1 MLTVYLDVQG
11 VLQSLDAEKEYKNT
25 GKKDGFTFLNN
36 QLFVENEKVS
46 LIKDFCEK
54 HNGQVVLI
62 SNATA
67 PYSVPYDVLEKTLDL
82 PLVAKSIQEDYY
94 ANGISGLK
102 GPSVEEHSKK
112 YGFENHIV
120 FDDQWQRHFSE
131 NWGKCVRKIDPKE
144 GIDERSIDNA
154 ERVLQAQERKKSMRP

>member
-11 VLQSLDAEKEYKNT
+11 VLQSLNAEKEYKKT
-25 GKKDGFTFLNN
+25 GEKEGLTFLNG
-36 QLFVENEKVS
+36 QIFVEDEKVS
-46 LIKDFCEK
+46 LIKDFCEE
-54 HNGQVVLI
+54 HNAQVVFI

-67 PYSVPYDVLEKTLDL
+67 PYSVPYDTLKNALDL
-82 PLVAKSIQEDYY
+82 PMVDKEIQEDYY

-102 GPSVEEHSKK
+102 GPVVEEHSKK
-112 YGFENHIV
+112 HGLENHVV
-120 FDDQWQRHFSE
+120 FDDQWQRHFSD

-154 ERVLQAQERKKSMRP
+154 ERVLQMQERKRVMKP